1 MKKIILTAAAVF
13 AFSIANAQDLKSSKG
28 EAYLPQAGD
37 WAISFDPEGLF
48 EYAGN
53 AFNGTDGNN
62 APWVDSPSYGF
73 VGKKFLTDD
82 TALRVSAD
90 LSLNTRNYNE
100 YQDKDTKYSNSE
112 MDLQLGLG
120 KEWRKGNTRLQGFYG
135 ADATLSLRSNKN
147 SYTFSDGGVKST
159 YKSGLG
165 FGIGAEGFLGA
176 EYFLFPKISIGAQ
189 YTYGLSVYVQG
200 NASDTNE
207 PNRGGRNS
215 SIGLY
220 GVGVSDI
227 IMTLHF

>member
-13 AFSIANAQDLKSSKG
+13 AFSFANAQDLKSSKG

-37 WAISFDPEGLF
+37 WAISFDPDGLF

-53 AFNGTDGNN
+53 AFNGTDGND

-82 TALRVSAD
+82 KALRVSAN
-90 LSLNTRNYNE
+90 LTLNARNYND
-100 YQDKDTKYSNSE
+100 QSNKDTKYSNSR

-120 KEWRKGNTRLQGFYG
+120 KEWRRGNTRLQGFYG
-135 ADATLSLRSNKN
+135 ADALLRVSSNKN
-147 SYTFSDGGVKST
+147 STTFEGVEST

-165 FGIGAEGFLGA
+165 FGIGAQGFLGA

-189 YTYGLSVYVQG
+189 YTYGLNINYHG
-200 NASDTNE
+200 DASDTNQ
-207 PNRGGRNS
+207 PNIGGRSNN
-215 SIGLY
+215 IGFD
-220 GVGVSDI
+220 GVGVSNI
-227 IMTLHF
+227 NMTLHF